1 MSDPSSRKPN
11 SDRVGNSHG
20 EVLLQEAAV
29 PQQARPQL
37 HANDA
42 EDEEDEETEKEHIP
56 QHGQRVEQQVHQ
68 DPHAWERNGRGGGIR
83 EDKRTGRKAE
93 GWLESPAP
101 AGITRGPHSPISA
114 PALTK
119 SGKWLWAL
127 THFHEILGE
136 TADIYGALFQT
147 SALVGMCTRAHLAC
161 LEHIES
167 LFRLPFCLHSHRL
180 RLAIVSLFHTG
191 GSKNRLETLR

>member
-1 MSDPSSRKPN
+1 MSEPSSRKPN

-42 EDEEDEETEKEHIP
+42 EDEEDEETEQEHIP

-83 EDKRTGRKAE
+83 EAKRTGRKAE
-93 GWLESPAP
+93 GWLEERWSLLLLLGLPED
-101 AGITRGPHSPISA
+101 
-114 PALTK
+114 
-119 SGKWLWAL
+119 L
-127 THFHEILGE
+127 THP
-136 TADIYGALFQT
+136 Y
-147 SALVGMCTRAHLAC
+147 
-161 LEHIES
+161 
-167 LFRLPFCLHSHRL
+167 LPLHSQ
-180 RLAIVSLFHTG
+180 SQG
-191 GSKNRLETLR
+191 NDSGP